1 MATDVNL
8 GNLDGKARLAERCKP
23 LLAQIPDG
31 AFGDL
36 MKQRLVELTGVGAR
50 ASTPDTH
57 VPVQR
62 ARNRRP
68 CRRRRRAWCA
78 ARSRCCCSSRRW
90 PCRCRRP
97 TASPRCANRAWSA
110 GRHDRRGARTP
121 RHHHRRLLEHFSR
134 RDEAAALQK
143 LAMESNLY
151 EHGEAEPEFRG
162 ILRMLEL
169 QYLEQRIAELNRELT
184 ERGLSSLS
192 DGEKL
197 ELRELPVQIN
207 ALKREL
213 APAQ

>member
-1 MATDVNL
+1 MNL
-8 GNLDGKARLAERCKP
+8 SNLDGKARLAERCKP

-50 ASTPDTH
+50 ASTPETH

-62 ARNRRP
+62 AR
-68 CRRRRRAWCA
+68 
-78 ARSRCCCSSRRW
+78 
-90 PCRCRRP
+90 
-97 TASPRCANRAWSA
+97 SA
-110 GRHDRRGARTP
+110 PIAPPAKKSLVRGAIGLLLQQPALALSLEPPYRFAALQLPGVALLVDMIAAAKERPAITTGG
-121 RHHHRRLLEHFSR
+121 LLEHFSE
-134 RDEAAALQK
+134 RDESAALQK

-184 ERGLSSLS
+184 ERGMSSLS
-192 DGEKL
+192 DAEKL
-197 ELRELPVQIN
+197 ELRELPVQIG